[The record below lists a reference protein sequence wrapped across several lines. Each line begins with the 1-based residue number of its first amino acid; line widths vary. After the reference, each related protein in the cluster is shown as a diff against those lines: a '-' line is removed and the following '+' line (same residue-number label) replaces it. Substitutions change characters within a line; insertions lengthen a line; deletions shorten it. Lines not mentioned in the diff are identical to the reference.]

1 MVSPCLVIKKKLAKF
16 ELQVYGVGWT
26 TEMIMMMISKVPTH
40 ATKAYRGNEGTA
52 PLILNLDTR

>member
-1 MVSPCLVIKKKLAKF
+1 MLDNKKKCKIRSYKCMAWG
-16 ELQVYGVGWT
+16 ET
-26 TEMIMMMISKVPTH
+26 TEMMMITMTSKVPTH